1 LIDSLY
7 CSEYLKQIISISKP
21 NKYTNWYIS
30 LCAKA
35 AIRSRDKKE
44 ARHILGY
51 IESHHILPKSF
62 KMGGDKDA
70 DNLVHFTAREH
81 FVSHI
86 LLTKMVDGDYYHKML
101 HAAMRLSN
109 RAKLSRLYS
118 KTRID
123 YCEYLKLKFK
133 GKPSPM
139 TPKKIAANES
149 RRGKTTSRKGKPPT
163 ENELAQHA
171 SMRGK
176 KIILTQKQID
186 AYKSRK
192 GKPLTE
198 KQILAY
204 ANRKGKPIAKTRI
217 DKGKKTSNKQLKE
230 PREIDSCIDIEQTIS
245 KFGYDPRYLSKGSNR
260 KVVKKFSCCGKF
272 ADRPFQVA
280 YKPNC
285 NDCLNKEKMKNLC
298 KRLGLGKGS
307 RIANGY
313 RPTEELRKLRS
324 EQSKIRFSTPEA
336 RKNLSDKAK
345 LYWSKPEVKEVQSK
359 NAKLQWARKR
369 EEKKSQQEADIACGG
384 VG

>member
-1 LIDSLY
+1 
-7 CSEYLKQIISISKP
+7 
-21 NKYTNWYIS
+21 
-30 LCAKA
+30 
-35 AIRSRDKKE
+35 
-44 ARHILGY
+44 
-51 IESHHILPKSF
+51 
-62 KMGGDKDA
+62 MGGDKDA

-101 HAAMRLSN
+101 HAAIRLSN
-109 RAKLSRLYS
+109 SSKCSHRYEQTRKAFCEHVSRS
-118 KTRID
+118 K
-123 YCEYLKLKFK
+123 K
-133 GKPSPM
+133 GA
-139 TPKKIAANES
+139 IQ
-149 RRGKTTSRKGKPPT
+149 T
-163 ENELAQHA
+163 ERQLAQHA
-171 SMRGK
+171 ALRGRK
-176 KIILTQKQID
+176 VTLTQKQID
-186 AYKSRK
+186 SYKSRK
-192 GKPLTE
+192 GSPLTE

-345 LYWSKPEVKEVQSK
+345 LYWSKPEVKEVQSQ